1 MSTYPDVT
9 VHSMT
14 PEIPDPYM
22 NSELELRG
30 QWKSGPVVA
39 QINAGMYELI
49 VIKEGEAEAH
59 EGDGYRGVRKWD
71 AGMWAAFKRT
81 YGLACVFEG
90 MEVWLPNRGSGEIL
104 PTLSRIGC
112 LAAAI
117 KAGSGLRLPLGLT
130 QTVKKQESIRQRNS
144 RQTAS
149 SEPNGRNLVRN

>member
-1 MSTYPDVT
+1 MSTVSGRRLLSTYPDVT

-81 YGLACVFEG
+81 YGLACVF
-90 MEVWLPNRGSGEIL
+90 RGYGGLVAQSGL
-104 PTLSRIGC
+104 WRDPSHPFAYWLSRRGN
-112 LAAAI
+112 
-117 KAGSGLRLPLGLT
+117 KG
-130 QTVKKQESIRQRNS
+130 RQRFALAPWTDTNS
-144 RQTAS
+144 
-149 SEPNGRNLVRN
+149 